1 MISDAVI
8 ALTTPP
14 PPGAT
19 VPGPP
24 PPGIMLVCM
33 KLMGVSKVDSIK
45 GIAGG
50 EAYLY

>member
-1 MISDAVI
+1 MSDAVI

-14 PPGAT
+14 TPGAT

-24 PPGIMLVCM
+24 PPGIMLVYM
-33 KLMGVSKVDSIK
+33 KLIGVSKADSIK

-50 EAYLY
+50 DAYL